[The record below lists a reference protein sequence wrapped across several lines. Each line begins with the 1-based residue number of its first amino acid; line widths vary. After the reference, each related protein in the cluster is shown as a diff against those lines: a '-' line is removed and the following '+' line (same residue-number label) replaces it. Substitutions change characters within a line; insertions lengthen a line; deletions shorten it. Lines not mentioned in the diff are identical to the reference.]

1 MLPRRI
7 RSSLLGSIT
16 VLAVASGGLTLVG
29 PGAFAADGTTAARTA
44 VAHRASADAACRKA
58 GTSVASARAAVRKA
72 PGRSAKAVRAR
83 TGLAKALVAQGRACL
98 RTVSVDDLVAMLP
111 PDVAAE
117 VSDLIAQIKTRLA
130 GVSESIPGS
139 NASELDKIIS
149 RLDAL
154 DADRVVGLLA
164 DLADQLAEVGDDPD
178 AVATILTTVFDG
190 MGEDPGS
197 QSTDDPGDD
206 STGDTDPGDGSF
218 DDGSDNGSDDLGDGS
233 DELGDGTDLTN
244 GTDLPDLATILQQ
257 LVDELR
263 SGDLTGAWTQ
273 VRGQVKDI
281 VSILRDTAEQLSAS
295 HPELQVLVDL
305 FDEIGFGDLDD
316 TGTGTTAP
324 GVDDLADGFAA
335 VLGHLFDQVGRGS
348 DSVEHGIGGLL
359 GSGPG
364 GTLFHELFGTGAGTA
379 SAGLADFLGG
389 LFGGLGSGG
398 LFGGLFGG
406 AFGSGG
412 AGTGGTG
419 GFFGG
424 LLGSHQA

>member
-7 RSSLLGSIT
+7 RSSLLGSVT

-29 PGAFAADGTTAARTA
+29 PGAFAADATAAGRA
-44 VAHRASADAACRKA
+44 GAAHRVSADAACRKA

-98 RTVSVDDLVAMLP
+98 RTVSVDDLIAMLP

-117 VSDLIAQIKTRLA
+117 VSDLIAQIKERL
-130 GVSESIPGS
+130 GTVSEGIPGS
-139 NASELDKIIS
+139 NAAELDKIIS

-190 MGEDPGS
+190 MGDDPGS
-197 QSTDDPGDD
+197 QSTDDPGDAGD
-206 STGDTDPGDGSF
+206 DDTGGSF
-218 DDGSDNGSDDLGDGS
+218 DDGSDD
-233 DELGDGTDLTN
+233 LGDGTDLTN

-273 VRGQVKDI
+273 VRGHVKDI

-305 FDEIGFGDLDD
+305 FDEIGFDDLDG
-316 TGTGTTAP
+316 TGTGAP
-324 GVDDLADGFAA
+324 GVDDLANGFAA

-348 DSVEHGIGGLL
+348 GSIEHGIGGLL
-359 GSGPG
+359 GSGPA
-364 GTLFHELFGTGAGTA
+364 GTVFHELFGTGTGTA

-398 LFGGLFGG
+398 LFGGLLGG
-406 AFGSGG
+406 AFGTG
-412 AGTGGTG
+412 GTGGTGGAG

-424 LLGSHQA
+424 LLGSHQG

>member
-7 RSSLLGSIT
+7 RSSLLGSVT
-16 VLAVASGGLTLVG
+16 VLAVASGGLTLAG
-29 PGAFAADGTTAARTA
+29 PGAFAADGTTAGRTA
-44 VAHRASADAACRKA
+44 AAHRVSADAACRKA
-58 GTSVASARAAVRKA
+58 GASVASARAAVRKA
-72 PGRSAKAVRAR
+72 PGRSVKAVRAR
-83 TGLAKALVAQGRACL
+83 TGLAKALVTQGRACL
-98 RTVSVDDLVAMLP
+98 RTVSVDDLIAMLP

-117 VSDLIAQIKTRLA
+117 VSDLIAQIKVRL
-130 GVSESIPGS
+130 GTVSESIPGS
-139 NASELDKIIS
+139 NAAELDKIIS

-190 MGEDPGS
+190 MGDDPGS

-206 STGDTDPGDGSF
+206 ATGDTDPGDGSF
-218 DDGSDNGSDDLGDGS
+218 DDGTDDGS

-273 VRGQVKDI
+273 VRGHVKDI

-305 FDEIGFGDLDD
+305 FDEIGFGDLD
-316 TGTGTTAP
+316 GTGTTTP
-324 GVDDLADGFAA
+324 GVDDLANGFAA
-335 VLGHLFDQVGRGS
+335 VLGHLLDQVGRGS
-348 DSVEHGIGGLL
+348 GSIEHGIGGLL

-364 GTLFHELFGTGAGTA
+364 GTVFHELFGTGTGTA

-389 LFGGLGSGG
+389 LFGGLGTGG

-406 AFGSGG
+406 AFGAGG
-412 AGTGGTG
+412 AGGAGGL
-419 GFFGG
+419 FGG